1 MCDKEMASG
10 FLNASAETVY
20 GEKSAFT
27 QTEHNIVAA
36 YLITAG
42 KEQIVCVYLV
52 YLLPVSYKCTTVT
65 LTMLVIVKFLSW
77 HLLRPRIS
85 FSTCF

>member
-1 MCDKEMASG
+1 MIMCDKEMASG
-10 FLNASAETVY
+10 VLNASAETVY

-42 KEQIVCVYLV
+42 KELSVCVYLL
-52 YLLPVSYKCTTVT
+52 YLMLAVSYKCTDT
-65 LTMLVIVKFLSW
+65 LNN
-77 HLLRPRIS
+77 S
-85 FSTCF
+85 FSNCQVFELASSY